1 MLYFKAISEKHCW
14 IFACFMFCVYT
25 GGKKMHSPNYV
36 NKEKTKW
43 IGHITERHNSLP
55 PISDGV
61 CTFMMGK
68 RERMSKWDICRKIV
82 DGWDITKREKG
93 PKTVTD
99 KRWDMICCWS
109 RTLAK
114 TGKTFQRWSDVKR
127 SGRPENGRRGCFG
140 SARHVSNI
148 CFALF
153 HRTRY
158 DIVVNIN

>member
-68 RERMSKWDICRKIV
+68 RERMSKWSNATSRMQAAVKTQRRRRRRRMRKWEICRKIV

-93 PKTVTD
+93 PKTVTG
-99 KRWDMICCWS
+99 KRWDMI
-109 RTLAK
+109 
-114 TGKTFQRWSDVKR
+114 
-127 SGRPENGRRGCFG
+127 RRD
-140 SARHVSNI
+140 
-148 CFALF
+148 LF
-153 HRTRY
+153 LEQ
-158 DIVVNIN
+158 D